1 MADALF
7 EERRLARIY
16 DDLDPDRTDLEAYV
30 QLVDELAAR
39 SVLDIGCGTGTFC
52 CLLAQRGVEVIGVD
66 PAAASLE
73 VARSKPGAD
82 RVRWLHADAADLLT
96 IVSDDW
102 VGVDLV
108 TMTANVAQVFLTDPH
123 WESVLRAAWIAL
135 RPGGHLVFETRDP
148 QRQAWLEWTRER
160 SQRQTAVPGV
170 GIVESWVEVTGHDG
184 PKVSFRWTFTFQAD
198 GVTMTSD
205 STLRFRDRAEIE
217 DSLSQKGFDRVEV
230 RDAVDRPGREF
241 VVLARRPGPDVPA

>member
-16 DDLDPDRTDLEAYV
+16 DDLDPDRTDLGAYV

-39 SVLDIGCGTGTFC
+39 SV
-52 CLLAQRGVEVIGVD
+52 
-66 PAAASLE
+66 LE

-108 TMTANVAQVFLTDPH
+108 TMTANVAQVFLTDSE
-123 WESVLRAAWIAL
+123 WASVLHAGWNAL

-148 QRQAWLEWTRER
+148 RRQAWLEWTRER
-160 SQRQTAVPGV
+160 SQRQTAIPDVGV
-170 GIVESWVEVTGHDG
+170 VETWVELTEQNG
-184 PKVSFRWTFTFQAD
+184 PLVSFRWTFTFQAD

-241 VVLARRPGPDVPA
+241 VVLARRPG

>member
-16 DDLDPDRTDLEAYV
+16 DDLDPDRADLEAYV
-30 QLVDELAAR
+30 QIVDELDAR
-39 SVLDIGCGTGTFC
+39 RVLDIGCGTGTFC

-73 VARSKPGAD
+73 VARTKPGAD
-82 RVRWLHADAADLLT
+82 QVRWLHAEAADLLT
-96 IVSDDW
+96 TVSDDR

-108 TMTANVAQVFLTDPH
+108 TMTANVAQVFLTDSQ

-148 QRQAWLEWTRER
+148 QRQAWREWTRER
-160 SQRQTAVPGV
+160 SQRQTAIPEVGV
-170 GIVESWVEVTGHDG
+170 VESWVQVTEQDG
-184 PKVSFRWTFTFQAD
+184 PLISFRWSFAFQAD

-205 STLRFRDRAEIE
+205 STLRFRDHAEIE
-217 DSLSQKGFDRVEV
+217 SSLLQAGFDRVEV
-230 RDAVDRPGREF
+230 RDAADRPGREF
-241 VVLARRPGPDVPA
+241 VVLARRPGPDGPS

>member
-52 CLLAQRGVEVIGVD
+52 RLLAQRGVEVIGVD
-66 PAAASLE
+66 PAASSLE
-73 VARSKPGAD
+73 VARSKTGAD
-82 RVRWLHADAADLLT
+82 RVQWLHADAADLLT

-108 TMTANVAQVFLTDPH
+108 TMTANVAQVFLTDSE
-123 WESVLRAAWIAL
+123 WASVLHAGWNAL

-160 SQRQTAVPGV
+160 PPSLGSVSSNPG
-170 GIVESWVEVTGHDG
+170 SKSPD
-184 PKVSFRWTFTFQAD
+184 
-198 GVTMTSD
+198 TM
-205 STLRFRDRAEIE
+205 
-217 DSLSQKGFDRVEV
+217 
-230 RDAVDRPGREF
+230 
-241 VVLARRPGPDVPA
+241 ARRSAFAGLSPSRPTGSP